1 MGRLQ
6 EKVAVITGAS
16 SGIGRAI
23 AIGFANE
30 GARIVCSD
38 IRSDARPEGY
48 DADTQRATAEVIEA
62 QGSQA
67 CFDRRLSALAGLT
80 SWSIMPV
87 CSRV

>member
-48 DADTQRATAEVIEA
+48 EADTRRATAEVITA
-62 QGSQA
+62 QGSGMFCASGCDQ
-67 CFDRRLSALAGLT
+67 RSPGR
-80 SWSIMPV
+80 
-87 CSRV
+87 SRYTTGG